1 MEAGAESQVG
11 AEPEPEPEPEP
22 ETEAEPEAEPEAE
35 LEAKKKKETESDLLK
50 ALQAGV
56 GLKMSEITRILIHSE
71 FTGARRR
78 RRRPWPANPARPS
91 GRGEVGSVEGSG
103 DAPRARPRP
112 RLGLGRIVALHYH
125 SSTLYQIY

>member
-1 MEAGAESQVG
+1 MG
-11 AEPEPEPEPEP
+11 AEPEPELEPEP
-22 ETEAEPEAEPEAE
+22 ETETEPEAEPEAE
-35 LEAKKKKETESDLLK
+35 LEAEKKKETESDLLK

-78 RRRPWPANPARPS
+78 RRPSLANPARPS

-103 DAPRARPRP
+103 GSREVPE
-112 RLGLGRIVALHYH
+112 GLWRGPWNTSFSFFWR
-125 SSTLYQIY
+125 